1 MSSIKRKMISLNLY
15 DSSFDCKTY
24 YGRLLGLIDDQEFA
38 AMLSDPKLQSRCMTK
53 ATKSLS
59 DITDTWYDLTGYRL
73 VMALRKINGKEVFKR
88 LLVTDKLGL
97 VSFIRAAGEN
107 SLLDVGISIAE
118 DKDSYIYMQEEEEV

>member
-1 MSSIKRKMISLNLY
+1 MSSIKKKMISLNLY

-24 YGRLLGLIDDQEFA
+24 YGRLLGIIDDQEFA

-53 ATKSLS
+53 STKSLS

-73 VMALRKINGKEVFKR
+73 VMALRKIDGKEVFKR

-97 VSFIRAAGEN
+97 VSFIRSAGEK
-107 SLLDVGISIAE
+107 SLLDVGISVAD
-118 DKDSYIYMQEEEEV
+118 DKDSYIYMQEEEGD